1 MEKDVD
7 INKVVRQHLEME
19 QFFSGFSLKGKAG
32 TLEPRPSEGLGEP
45 QHQDDDTAVAEA
57 LYEVLAY
64 TVVGLH
70 LLYYHG
76 SSPKEVFWLP
86 LFLLR
91 QVTS

>member
-1 MEKDVD
+1 MWTLIKLFAN
-7 INKVVRQHLEME
+7 ILRWSS
-19 QFFSGFSLKGKAG
+19 FFSGFSLKGKAG

-91 QVTS
+91 RVTS